1 MISMIHRDTF
11 IDLVKSMPN
20 RPYIRK
26 FKILSKKSMRNRKD
40 IRTSDLKSDK
50 NPSVFEGQIANP
62 G

>member
-1 MISMIHRDTF
+1 MIYRDTF

-26 FKILSKKSMRNRKD
+26 FKILSKKSMRNRKN
-40 IRTSDLKSDK
+40 IQTSDLKSDK